1 MLIERGNWW
10 AAEPCVG
17 PNQVGVNAEL
27 CDFID
32 AMALDKDDVDGEERC
47 DVCHALG
54 DVMMSE
60 LHLGL

>member
-1 MLIERGNWW
+1 
-10 AAEPCVG
+10 VG